1 MIRHIFSNSSQ
12 PLLIAVLFFCSA
24 SPVLAE
30 AIVETGI
37 DQREWP
43 LRVYIIVQP
52 PQFQML
58 GTSPDERNRN
68 YRFLA
73 GLGSPDYLA
82 VATATTAL
90 QAALLLSDKSQKTR
104 IAKFSDQHS
113 LLKFNFDAAVSN
125 IFESIDDESDWDLLQ
140 LETIYFE
147 DPETGEVRR
156 RTNAKRILKSG
167 IADVAL
173 FFKFAYYFSPEL
185 NQIRLLAESQSFT
198 KGREGY
204 VGGGTS
210 RNYEYLS
217 PSYGVALRPWRDG
230 ERSERVAAID
240 SIYGEKVAENPR
252 NEKVYRLE
260 RQLALAAIDDNQ
272 RIPKAQAATEFWTGD
287 LLHGALNLATRHMKF
302 MLHRD
307 LQSLL
312 SSDDYDA
319 SKRLTI
325 DHLDRDGN
333 ARRIRVQQVGKLDEQ
348 KIYRG
353 KFGFLYSIPGP

>member
-1 MIRHIFSNSSQ
+1 MIRPIFPSFSQ
-12 PLLIAVLFFCSA
+12 PLLIAALFFCST

-30 AIVETGI
+30 AIVETDI

-43 LRVYIIVQP
+43 LRVHIIVQP
-52 PQFQML
+52 PQVQML
-58 GTSPDERNRN
+58 GTSPDGKNRN
-68 YRFLA
+68 YGFLV
-73 GLGSPDYLA
+73 GLGYPDYPA
-82 VATATTAL
+82 IATATTVL
-90 QAALLLSDKSQKTR
+90 QAALLLSDKSKKTR
-104 IAKFSDQHS
+104 IAKFGEQHS

-125 IFESIDDESDWDLLQ
+125 IFERIDDQSDWELLQ

-147 DPETGEVRR
+147 DPETGVVRR

-167 IADVAL
+167 ITDVAL

-198 KGREGY
+198 KGREGN
-204 VGGGTS
+204 VGGGKN

-230 ERSERVAAID
+230 ERSELEAAIN
-240 SIYGEKVAENPR
+240 SIYGEKVAENPQ

-260 RQLALAAIDDNQ
+260 RQSALAAIEDNQ
-272 RIPKAQAATEFWTGD
+272 RIPKAQAIAEFWTD
-287 LLHGALNLATRHMKF
+287 DRLHVALKLATRHMKF

-307 LQSLL
+307 LQSLF
-312 SSDDYDA
+312 SSDDYDR

-333 ARRIRVQQVGKLDEQ
+333 ARRIRVQQVGELDEQ
-348 KIYRG
+348 TIYRG